1 MKQQSTENQIDK
13 IVSSL
18 CITATMFFVIALAF
32 IFDKSMML
40 NIDSEIVRLIAFI
53 DLMIIYF
60 TLHKLDINLLEK
72 IEKIF

>member
-1 MKQQSTENQIDK
+1 MKQQSTENHIDK

-18 CITATMFFVIALAF
+18 CITATMFLVISIIF

-40 NIDSEIVRLIAFI
+40 NIDNEIVRLIAFI
-53 DLMIIYF
+53 DLIIVYF
-60 TLHKLDINLLEK
+60 TLHKLDVNLLEK